1 MLTSEKIAKI
11 ASLAQA
17 DAEQKRNDAGYSGSW
32 GDNGA
37 SDLLD
42 TIRIWRDGIAQRIP
56 KELKKYAKEA
66 ERADDSDYKLF
77 LQLRARY
84 ETGENE

>member
-1 MLTSEKIAKI
+1 MLTEQKIAKI

-42 TIRIWRDGIAQRIP
+42 AIRIWRDGIAQRIP

-66 ERADDSDYKLF
+66 ERADDGDYKLY
-77 LQLRARY
+77 LQLKQRY
-84 ETGENE
+84 EDKDAE

>member
-1 MLTSEKIAKI
+1 MLTEQKIAKI

-42 TIRIWRDGIAQRIP
+42 AIRIWRDGIAQRIP

-66 ERADDSDYKLF
+66 ERADDDDYKLY
-77 LQLRARY
+77 LQLKQRY
-84 ETGENE
+84 EDKDAE